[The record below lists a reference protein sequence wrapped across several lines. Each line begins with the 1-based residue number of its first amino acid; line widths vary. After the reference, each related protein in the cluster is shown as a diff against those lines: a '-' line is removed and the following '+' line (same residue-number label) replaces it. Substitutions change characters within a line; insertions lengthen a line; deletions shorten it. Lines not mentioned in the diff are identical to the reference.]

1 MNLLPKVN
9 LRRTLLIARRDYL
22 GYVKTWGFWI
32 SFLMPFLFAGFGF
45 MMTRT
50 DIDLSPT
57 QQIAVLDETGQHAD
71 PFRALYDESLEE
83 AAQAVMSTKAFF
95 IQDKQKRAEFSKIL
109 SADGTN
115 AAQEFIRNN
124 NLGVSPDYTAPEA
137 KFDLIAP
144 PADNLADL
152 LPYLRGETLLNIDG
166 NDVQLGG
173 LILFKTGDD
182 PSQPDAQYWSTNVN
196 KLDAPNL
203 VDRYLRRLARVTYL
217 ASGNLSVE
225 ELDRRTALAPEAKQF
240 NPIKSEGADQDVN
253 SSDTVP
259 FIVAAGVALMLW
271 LTVFSGAYMLLT
283 SMLEEKLNKLLE
295 MMLATTRFSEII
307 LGKLL
312 GVAALTL
319 SMMAPYILV
328 GILGIVTYVAFG
340 ADQDVAKGLTAAFDA
355 KMIIFLIIYLIL
367 GYLLYGAFFIA
378 LGSLSS
384 SMQDAQ
390 TLTTPVLFILM
401 ACVAIIPL
409 GLSAP
414 DSPVLRIASFIPF
427 SAPFAS
433 IVRLPSDPPLWELL
447 LSTAFLTLL
456 CIGTIALAGRIF
468 RFGVLSGA
476 GADAVISWFKR
487 VVLRRKA

>member
-45 MMTRT
+45 MMTRA

-225 ELDRRTALAPEAKQF
+225 ELDRRTALAPEAKQ
-240 NPIKSEGADQDVN
+240 
-253 SSDTVP
+253 
-259 FIVAAGVALMLW
+259 
-271 LTVFSGAYMLLT
+271 
-283 SMLEEKLNKLLE
+283 
-295 MMLATTRFSEII
+295 
-307 LGKLL
+307 
-312 GVAALTL
+312 
-319 SMMAPYILV
+319 
-328 GILGIVTYVAFG
+328 
-340 ADQDVAKGLTAAFDA
+340 
-355 KMIIFLIIYLIL
+355 
-367 GYLLYGAFFIA
+367 
-378 LGSLSS
+378 
-384 SMQDAQ
+384 
-390 TLTTPVLFILM
+390 
-401 ACVAIIPL
+401 C
-409 GLSAP
+409 
-414 DSPVLRIASFIPF
+414 
-427 SAPFAS
+427 
-433 IVRLPSDPPLWELL
+433 
-447 LSTAFLTLL
+447 
-456 CIGTIALAGRIF
+456 C
-468 RFGVLSGA
+468 
-476 GADAVISWFKR
+476 
-487 VVLRRKA
+487 